1 MSAKKSA
8 AAAVLRHFGDDVE
21 EIRDDRGGGEDA
33 SMRIADSA
41 DYFTLTL
48 QVAMKMEGVIS
59 LGVRSKIVERS
70 SVSQSRGRS
79 RQSDSFCPV
88 RRL

>member
-1 MSAKKSA
+1 MAGQGRAGTIPRNCMSAKKAA

-41 DYFTLTL
+41 DNFTLTL
-48 QVAMKMEGVIS
+48 QVAMKMEGGS
-59 LGVRSKIVERS
+59 H
-70 SVSQSRGRS
+70 
-79 RQSDSFCPV
+79 FA
-88 RRL
+88 RRPI